1 MKVPNIATLTVKL
14 TMYLQIKYGPYF
26 GIKKLYIAGNG

>member
-14 TMYLQIKYGPYF
+14 TMYLRNIYGPYF
-26 GIKKLYIAGNG
+26 GIKKLD